1 MNSLTTLRKTL
12 FWLTL
17 PLALL
22 LAGCILAPPDEE
34 EAPPTPAAP
43 VQSGEL
49 ATPTP
54 APTATPSLDR
64 SGPAATIPAPGSSGS
79 TAVNPAGRSGPRQ
92 YSSAPAMS
100 IDPARQ
106 YTATIT
112 TNRGQMVVELYT
124 ADAPMT
130 VNNFVFLAREG
141 FYNGVPFH
149 RIIKDFMVQTGDPT
163 GTGGGGPG
171 YRFADEPVS
180 RGYTKG
186 IVAMANA
193 GPNTNGSQFFIVH
206 ADDAG
211 LPPSYTIFG
220 GLTSGLATLDA
231 IADTP
236 VRAGRSGE
244 RSVPTEPVTIR
255 NVEIQENAG

>member
-1 MNSLTTLRKTL
+1 MNSLTTLRKNL
-12 FWLTL
+12 FWMAL

-34 EAPPTPAAP
+34 EAPTPPAAP
-43 VQSGEL
+43 EQSGEL

-54 APTATPSLDR
+54 HPTVTPPPGGS
-64 SGPAATIPAPGSSGS
+64 SSAAPAPGSSAS
-79 TAVNPAGRSGPRQ
+79 TAMVPARGSGPRQ
-92 YSSAPAMS
+92 YSSPPAMS
-100 IDPARQ
+100 IDPGLQ
-106 YTATIT
+106 YTAIIT
-112 TNRGQMVVELYT
+112 TNRGQMVMELYT

-141 FYNGVPFH
+141 FYDGVPFH
-149 RIIKDFMVQTGDPT
+149 RIIKGFMVQTGDPT
-163 GTGGGGPG
+163 GTGAGGPG
-171 YRFADEPVS
+171 YRFADEPVT

-186 IVAMANA
+186 VVAMANG

-211 LPPSYTIFG
+211 LPSSYTIFG
-220 GLTSGLATLDA
+220 GLTSGLATLDG

-244 RSVPTEPVTIR
+244 MSVPTEPVVIQK
-255 NVEIQENAG
+255 VEIQESSG